1 MESKCFAMNTEHVS
15 PKIYFLI
22 ECFAANTANERPLLG
37 VDKAVPLQVRVTV
50 GFILTHVAGEF
61 EVFLGM
67 SLKMLLEVIGAVAFV
82 VAKCALKTKHKF
94 FLVHF
99 QVTQIFSFSKKRQIA
114 VGTKEN
120 IFGA

>member
-1 MESKCFAMNTEHVS
+1 MNTEHVS

-22 ECFAANTANERPLLG
+22 ERFAADAANERPLLG
-37 VDKAVPLQVRVTV
+37 VDKAVPLQVRMTV

-61 EVFLGM
+61 EVFLRM
-67 SLKMLLEVIGAVAFV
+67 SPKMLLEVIGAVAFV
-82 VAKCALKTKHKF
+82 VTKCTLKTKHKF

-99 QVTQIFSFSKKRQIA
+99 QVTRIFSFSKKRQIA

-120 IFGA
+120 VFGA